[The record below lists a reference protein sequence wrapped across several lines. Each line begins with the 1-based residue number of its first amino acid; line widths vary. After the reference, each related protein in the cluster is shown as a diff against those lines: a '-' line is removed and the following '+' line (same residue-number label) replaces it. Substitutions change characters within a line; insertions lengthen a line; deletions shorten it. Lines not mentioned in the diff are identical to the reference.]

1 MRTPWSVGSVLLA
14 FALVL
19 AGFLPTAREA
29 RAATPSESDIP
40 GVPLPG
46 AVVTGQLG
54 GPIYDVV
61 YRVDVPAGY
70 VLVAG
75 LAGTPGTD
83 FDMYLFDASAI
94 TVIGTHGLLA
104 KSIGPTSDEQVSW
117 PTRIGSTFYLDLN
130 GASDQEGSYTLS
142 VQIVPDATP
151 PTAVLVVA
159 NGITR
164 VSAPEVTLQLAG
176 FDDISGVTE
185 MLLSN
190 DGVNF
195 LPPVPFRN
203 QFDWRLSPGDG
214 LKTIWVSVI
223 NGVGLPSVPASVSV
237 LLDAASPTVL
247 AVTPADGTTVTTA
260 RPTISV
266 QFSEPMEAATWMN
279 LGLIVQSS
287 TGAIVPGT
295 YVYYPSIRTGTFT
308 PSLDLAAGYVYF
320 ATVGDVRDL
329 AGNRVTAPSW
339 TLKYVQPTS
348 VSIGT
353 SSRVIVTGSS
363 VTLSG
368 SASIPLGESL
378 QLDAREGG
386 SLDYTAVGS
395 IELSGGRY
403 SVTLTPAMNTY
414 YRVSY
419 PGSAVANAA
428 SAETRVIVRRTVSLL
443 GTGSSVT
450 RTAKVGRP
458 VTLTAQVTPAGVT
471 TVSFQRYRYDTR
483 RGRWVYAGS
492 NGRSTN
498 EDGQASLTWTP
509 PSAGRWYV
517 RVAVLPS
524 PEFANNIS
532 AVYRYTVSR

>member
-19 AGFLPTAREA
+19 AGFLPFAGEV

-266 QFSEPMEAATWMN
+266 QFSEPREAAT
-279 LGLIVQSS
+279 
-287 TGAIVPGT
+287 
-295 YVYYPSIRTGTFT
+295 RT
-308 PSLDLAAGYVYF
+308 
-320 ATVGDVRDL
+320 
-329 AGNRVTAPSW
+329 
-339 TLKYVQPTS
+339 
-348 VSIGT
+348 
-353 SSRVIVTGSS
+353 
-363 VTLSG
+363 
-368 SASIPLGESL
+368 
-378 QLDAREGG
+378 
-386 SLDYTAVGS
+386 
-395 IELSGGRY
+395 
-403 SVTLTPAMNTY
+403 
-414 YRVSY
+414 
-419 PGSAVANAA
+419 
-428 SAETRVIVRRTVSLL
+428 
-443 GTGSSVT
+443 
-450 RTAKVGRP
+450 
-458 VTLTAQVTPAGVT
+458 
-471 TVSFQRYRYDTR
+471 
-483 RGRWVYAGS
+483 
-492 NGRSTN
+492 
-498 EDGQASLTWTP
+498 
-509 PSAGRWYV
+509 
-517 RVAVLPS
+517 
-524 PEFANNIS
+524 
-532 AVYRYTVSR
+532 